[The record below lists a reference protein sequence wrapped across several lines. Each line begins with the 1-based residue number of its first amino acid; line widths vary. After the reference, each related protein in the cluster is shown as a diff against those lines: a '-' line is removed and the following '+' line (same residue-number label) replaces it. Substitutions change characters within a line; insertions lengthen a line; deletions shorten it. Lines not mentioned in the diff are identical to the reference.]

1 MMRLALL
8 VLGLCCLSLV
18 FGLSCMSQAEPSSQ
32 STRGQV
38 RSQLQQSA
46 TPLPPT
52 PTTTAQQSAT
62 PLPPAPITTVQQDPQ
77 PVEEST
83 PSTSDSAQPDSPVEP
98 QASVGT
104 CTFLLE
110 LATTAAQHERG
121 LMERTHLAKDHGM
134 LFVWPQEAIR
144 HFWMLNTLIPLDI
157 FFINQQRR
165 VVAIHTMLPEPGV
178 GAADLTIYN
187 SDKPAQFALEVNA
200 GMQKECGASVGDLVE
215 LEP

>member
-1 MMRLALL
+1 MRLALL

-38 RSQLQQSA
+38 RSQL
-46 TPLPPT
+46 
-52 PTTTAQQSAT
+52 QQSAT

-178 GAADLTIYN
+178 GAADLTIY

>member
-1 MMRLALL
+1 MRLDLL
-8 VLGLCCLSLV
+8 ALGLCGLSL
-18 FGLSCMSQAEPSSQ
+18 GLSLSCMSQAEPSSQ
-32 STRGQV
+32 STRGQG

-52 PTTTAQQSAT
+52 PITTAQQSAT
-62 PLPPAPITTVQQDPQ
+62 PLPPTPITTAQQDPQ
-77 PVEEST
+77 PMGEST
-83 PSTSDSAQPDSPVEP
+83 PSTSNSAQPDSPVKP

-121 LMERTHLAKDHGM
+121 LMERTHLAKDRGM
-134 LFVWPQEAIR
+134 LFVFPQEAIR

-165 VVAIHTMLPEPGV
+165 VVAIHTMVPEPGV

-187 SDKPAQFALEVNA
+187 SDKPAQYALEVNA
-200 GMQKECGASVGDLVE
+200 GMHKECGASVGNLVG